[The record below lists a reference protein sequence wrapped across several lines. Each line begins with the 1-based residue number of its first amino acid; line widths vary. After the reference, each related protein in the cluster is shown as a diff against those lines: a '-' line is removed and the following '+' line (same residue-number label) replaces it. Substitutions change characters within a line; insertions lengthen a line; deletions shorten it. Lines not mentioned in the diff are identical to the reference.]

1 MHVNRDECFE
11 QQRKNESA
19 GLPEDISLPFLAYGF
34 FKPHQLAFSQIKGYQ
49 SKIYKV
55 KIRNVLRYVNW
66 MPVLLE
72 HKLSNPTVQAYLIYF
87 KEEFC
92 EKAYETIGYSK
103 NTNIYAWKEFQIN
116 NKIKANV
123 LFASDDSSLPS
134 FIVYSGNYDWREDFI
149 FERVIKYLDDTI
161 SRLER
166 ESELDLGHYNFNEL
180 MEIQSL
186 YMLLWSALDRF
197 LSFRYGKTQK
207 ANVLALSEEDF
218 FKKALHE
225 HSGYPY
231 KVYSNQDLRNYEL
244 NPFKPTC
251 SILYYY
257 TLRNNFVHAALNE
270 TDDIKMIWGA
280 IKDLTNIYKDVLE
293 AVAKE

>member
-1 MHVNRDECFE
+1 MNVLKR
-11 QQRKNESA
+11 RESA
-19 GLPEDISLPFLAYGF
+19 GLPNDISLPFIAYGF
-34 FKPHQLAFSQIKGYQ
+34 FKPHQLAFSQIKKYQ
-49 SKIYKV
+49 KKFYKV
-55 KIRNVLRYVNW
+55 KIKGIMRYLNW
-66 MPVLLE
+66 MPVLIK
-72 HKLSNPTVQAYLIYF
+72 HKTNEFIVDAYLIYF
-87 KEEFC
+87 KENYR
-92 EKAYETIGYSK
+92 EKAYKTIGYSK
-103 NTNIYAWKEFQIN
+103 NTNIYSWEEYQIN
-116 NKIKANV
+116 KKIKANV
-123 LFASDDSSLPS
+123 LFASDESSLPS
-134 FIVYSGNYDWREDFI
+134 FKVYSSNYEWREDFI

-166 ESELDLGHYNFNEL
+166 ESELDLGHCNFNEL

-257 TLRNNFVHAALNE
+257 TLRNNFVHTALNE